1 MDFKSLPDIVE
12 ELRVTPSDKKRHE
25 NNNRSCPFQTCT
37 LMQVGVWSLG
47 LAVIKWIDF
56 ESKIFWLRKIGSDM
70 RGEIGKTILQIQ
82 PLVRVW
88 IQCTLSFRVS
98 CKYFSIKI

>member
-37 LMQVGVWSLG
+37 LMQVGVRSLG
-47 LAVIKWIDF
+47 LAVIKWTDF
-56 ESKIFWLRKIGSDM
+56 ESKIF
-70 RGEIGKTILQIQ
+70 
-82 PLVRVW
+82 
-88 IQCTLSFRVS
+88 
-98 CKYFSIKI
+98 